1 MAILKKSEIKQM
13 NTTVIPE
20 KITELKKELMKLN
33 AQVATGTRP
42 ENPGRIRE
50 IKRTIARLL
59 TKKNKPKEEIKKA

>member
-13 NTTVIPE
+13 QKPLMQE
-20 KITELKKELMKLN
+20 KLTDLKKELMRLN
-33 AQVATGTRP
+33 AQVTTGTRP

-59 TKKNKPKEEIKKA
+59 TKQNNTKEEIKKA